1 MVMLQNW
8 VNQARQHW
16 AKFQPTKFAE
26 MKKAGTLEDALQDAA
41 MRTAEEMDQLENTG
55 FYEHEAW
62 EMTREKYLF
71 PPEEQALKDQQD
83 AELLRSGSVLRE
95 VMGMPLYNEDEDES
109 IPAKRTIHF

>member
-8 VNQARQHW
+8 INEAREHW
-16 AKFQPTKFAE
+16 AEFQPTKFAE

-41 MRTAEEMDQLENTG
+41 MRTAEEMDQLENVG

-71 PPEEQALKDQQD
+71 PPEEQSLKDLQD
-83 AELLRSGSVLRE
+83 AEPQRSGAALSE
-95 VMGMPLYNEDEDES
+95 VMGMPLYDEDED
-109 IPAKRTIHF
+109 ADQHQA

>member
-8 VNQARQHW
+8 INEAREHW
-16 AKFQPTKFAE
+16 AEFQPIKFAE

-41 MRTAEEMDQLENTG
+41 MKTSKEMDQLENVG

-71 PPEEQALKDQQD
+71 PPEEQALKDKQD
-83 AELLRSGSVLRE
+83 REPLRSGSVLSE
-95 VMGMPLYNEDEDES
+95 VIGMPLYNEEED
-109 IPAKRTIHF
+109 TDQYQD